1 MTSIDCLREHLVDI
15 QEVHR
20 RSVVSGRRSHQGI
33 LRLLLRSR
41 DDDDDRF
48 HNVDH
53 QVGYSSSA
61 SATTKLKKPPGK
73 SEIFLILTY
82 FSNFK
87 AEYATLNMIIYEYST
102 VN

>member
-1 MTSIDCLREHLVDI
+1 MTSTDCLREHLVDI

-20 RSVVSGRRSHQGI
+20 QSVVSGHKSHQGI

-41 DDDDDRF
+41 DDDDVRF

-53 QVGYSSSA
+53 QVRYSSFA

-73 SEIFLILTY
+73 SKIFLILTY

-87 AEYATLNMIIYEYST
+87 AGYATLNMIIYEYSI